1 MGAAHLGE
9 LRQDG
14 VLGHHDVAEQH
25 VEGVVARLG
34 GSAQHGMTQAKRFLL
49 VDIGNRQRAG
59 MVDGVGV
66 LVLAAA
72 AQHLGIGGVGREV
85 ALDERLGHGGHD
97 DAAVALRRGEGLLS
111 HMLDD
116 RAVEHRQ
123 HLLGNEMRR
132 RKEARAQA
140 SGRNDCFH

>member
-1 MGAAHLGE
+1 MGTAHLSE
-9 LRQDG
+9 LGQDG

-34 GSAQHGMTQAKRFLL
+34 GGAQHSVTQAERFLL

-59 MVDGVGV
+59 IVDGVGV
-66 LVLAAA
+66 LILAAA
-72 AQHLGIGGVGREV
+72 AQHLGVGGVGREV
-85 ALDERLGHGGHD
+85 PLDEGLGHRGHD
-97 DAAVALRRGEGLLS
+97 DAAVALGRGEGLLG
-111 HMLDD
+111 HMLDN

-123 HLLGNEMRR
+123 HLLGNEVRR
-132 RKEARAQA
+132 GKEARTQT